1 MRVIGKT
8 IRYAHMSNR
17 SYERESKDV
26 LFKYQ
31 IGEHPATNQKLLT
44 LFFHSE
50 INIGIPLAR

>member
-8 IRYAHMSNR
+8 IRCAHMSNR

-31 IGEHPATNQKLLT
+31 IGEHAATNQKLLT
-44 LFFHSE
+44 LFFHSD
-50 INIGIPLAR
+50 IHIGIPLAR

>member
-8 IRYAHMSNR
+8 IRYAHMSNH

-31 IGEHPATNQKLLT
+31 IGEHPATNQKLLR

-50 INIGIPLAR
+50 INVVIPLAR